1 MAGTGPPDSLRSA
14 RVLVADDDA
23 DMRGW
28 IREALESIG
37 HNVLEA
43 ADGKSAIDFLK
54 RETLDLVLIDLAMPE
69 QDGIETIRL
78 LRRQHPALKIIA
90 ISGAF
95 GESFLRIAKIL
106 GAAAALQKPIQLDKL
121 LQTVQQLLG
130 A

>member
-1 MAGTGPPDSLRSA
+1 
-14 RVLVADDDA
+14 
-23 DMRGW
+23 
-28 IREALESIG
+28 
-37 HNVLEA
+37 
-43 ADGKSAIDFLK
+43 
-54 RETLDLVLIDLAMPE
+54 
-69 QDGIETIRL
+69 
-78 LRRQHPALKIIA
+78 LKIIA